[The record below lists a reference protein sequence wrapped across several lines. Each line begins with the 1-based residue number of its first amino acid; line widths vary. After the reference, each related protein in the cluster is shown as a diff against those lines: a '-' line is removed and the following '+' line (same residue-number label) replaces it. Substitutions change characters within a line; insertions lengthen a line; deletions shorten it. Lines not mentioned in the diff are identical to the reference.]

1 MNCFLEKMLCRS
13 FFIFFFLLVLNISSQ
28 NIYFPYY
35 HYETENGLVHL
46 NVLSIQQ
53 DKNNVLNF
61 VTQGGVY
68 EFDGKLFVKN
78 QEYSSLK
85 NIRNIFFNDTSVF
98 LVQRDKGVFYL
109 SKKNIKPLFPQNPFK
124 RPSDKIILTTQYCF
138 NFTDQISVEFYDY
151 KSKIYYNDSILLKDN
166 TNQAFGVYQVN
177 NKIIQIRRKGVYF
190 IEGNK
195 IFPLS
200 TFINTPVYSLYHQK
214 KQHLVYLGSS
224 GKIIVTDD
232 SLFKIQKI
240 ILVEIHSPSKSNQF
254 LFKMEKNISKILV
267 DNLNR
272 IWFSTQPD
280 DNLYLME
287 NQQIYDVF
295 DIMNI
300 LPVLIN
306 DIYLDNFNNVWL
318 ATFND
323 GVYQIAS
330 TFWQSFRIKSFD
342 KIFNVKAIEHNNPFL
357 FFATNN
363 GFFYSD
369 TSHLMQLKE
378 IISPDNFFNNE
389 IYSLQK
395 VSSNIFASNITAFE
409 PQQIKLNSSIVYTL
423 PFKYLSVKD
432 NQYCFITDITNN
444 VMLYDYR
451 KNKVSDTIYKPI
463 DYKLNIKHIF
473 YWNNELFLSTNKGLI
488 IINLSQKNTSV
499 LLEDKEVQNVL
510 LLDNQIYVLFEN
522 KILNYK
528 SNKIFFDA
536 EPYHIVTI
544 TDIEKYNDKY
554 LIASEEGLLLL
565 DNQLQFIN
573 HFGRKNGLISNVIN
587 DVLILNN
594 KIIVATDRGISFS
607 RIENLFNTSVSL
619 NTPNIRFI
627 VADNDTLWNFYPS
640 AQINKNHH
648 DIFFHLVCPNYN
660 PLTKT
665 TFQYSLDNSEWINF
679 DNSPLHISALSGG
692 LHTLKIRATTDGKYF
707 TEPVVIQL
715 NKEHLLHEK
724 NWFWEFIIISSIALI
739 LLSIWIVRYF
749 EKKKNAER
757 LKNIQQMNLLKHQ
770 AMNAILSPHFIFN
783 SLTGIQNYILNNEA
797 EKASEYLSKFSR
809 LIRMIIEKASQS
821 NINLQDELKR
831 LQFYLDLEKE
841 RFHDKFEYEI
851 IVDEKIDLENTHIPN
866 MIIQPYIENA
876 ILHGILPK
884 KEKGKVILS
893 FRLNEKNWLEII
905 IEDNGVGI
913 IKGEERK
920 PKHHKS
926 IATQTIAEI
935 LSINTQ
941 LYNKHQSVEII
952 DKSTLNNNQTGTIV
966 KILIE
971 L

>member
-13 FFIFFFLLVLNISSQ
+13 FFIFFFLLVLNILSQ

-151 KSKIYYNDSILLKDN
+151 KNKIYYNDSILLKDN

-240 ILVEIHSPSKSNQF
+240 IPVEIHSPSKSNQF

-409 PQQIKLNSSIVYTL
+409 PQQIKLNSSTVYTL

-451 KNKVSDTIYKPI
+451 KNKVSDTVYKTI

-499 LLEDKEVQNVL
+499 LFEDKEVQKVL
-510 LLDNQIYVLFEN
+510 LLDNQIYILFEN
-522 KILNYK
+522 KILNYQ
-528 SNKIFFDA
+528 SNKIIFDA

-565 DNQLQFIN
+565 DNKLQFIN

-594 KIIVATDRGISFS
+594 KIIVATDRGISYS
-607 RIENLFNTSVSL
+607 RIENLFNTSFSL

-627 VADNDTLWNFYPS
+627 VADNDTLWHYLPS
-640 AQINKNHH
+640 VQISKNHH

-692 LHTLKIRATTDGKYF
+692 LHILKIRATTDGKYF
-707 TEPVVIQL
+707 TEPLVIQL

-724 NWFWEFIIISSIALI
+724 SWFWEFIIISSIALI

-821 NINLQDELKR
+821 NINIQDELKR

-851 IVDEKIDLENTHIPN
+851 TVDEKIDLENTHIPN
-866 MIIQPYIENA
+866 MIIQPYLENA

-884 KEKGKVILS
+884 KEKGKVIMS
-893 FRLNEKNWLEII
+893 FKLNEKNWLEII
-905 IEDNGVGI
+905 IEDDGIGI

-935 LSINTQ
+935 LTINTQ

>member
-13 FFIFFFLLVLNISSQ
+13 FFIFFFLLVLNILSQ

-151 KSKIYYNDSILLKDN
+151 KNKIYYNDSILLKDN

-240 ILVEIHSPSKSNQF
+240 IPVEIHSPSKSNQF

-357 FFATNN
+357 FFSTNN
-363 GFFYSD
+363 VFFYSY

-378 IISPDNFFNNE
+378 IISPDNFF
-389 IYSLQK
+389 
-395 VSSNIFASNITAFE
+395 
-409 PQQIKLNSSIVYTL
+409 
-423 PFKYLSVKD
+423 
-432 NQYCFITDITNN
+432 
-444 VMLYDYR
+444 
-451 KNKVSDTIYKPI
+451 
-463 DYKLNIKHIF
+463 
-473 YWNNELFLSTNKGLI
+473 
-488 IINLSQKNTSV
+488 IN
-499 LLEDKEVQNVL
+499 
-510 LLDNQIYVLFEN
+510 
-522 KILNYK
+522 
-528 SNKIFFDA
+528 
-536 EPYHIVTI
+536 
-544 TDIEKYNDKY
+544 
-554 LIASEEGLLLL
+554 
-565 DNQLQFIN
+565 
-573 HFGRKNGLISNVIN
+573 
-587 DVLILNN
+587 
-594 KIIVATDRGISFS
+594 
-607 RIENLFNTSVSL
+607 
-619 NTPNIRFI
+619 
-627 VADNDTLWNFYPS
+627 
-640 AQINKNHH
+640 
-648 DIFFHLVCPNYN
+648 
-660 PLTKT
+660 
-665 TFQYSLDNSEWINF
+665 
-679 DNSPLHISALSGG
+679 
-692 LHTLKIRATTDGKYF
+692 
-707 TEPVVIQL
+707 
-715 NKEHLLHEK
+715 
-724 NWFWEFIIISSIALI
+724 
-739 LLSIWIVRYF
+739 
-749 EKKKNAER
+749 
-757 LKNIQQMNLLKHQ
+757 
-770 AMNAILSPHFIFN
+770 
-783 SLTGIQNYILNNEA
+783 
-797 EKASEYLSKFSR
+797 
-809 LIRMIIEKASQS
+809 
-821 NINLQDELKR
+821 
-831 LQFYLDLEKE
+831 
-841 RFHDKFEYEI
+841 
-851 IVDEKIDLENTHIPN
+851 
-866 MIIQPYIENA
+866 
-876 ILHGILPK
+876 
-884 KEKGKVILS
+884 
-893 FRLNEKNWLEII
+893 
-905 IEDNGVGI
+905 
-913 IKGEERK
+913 
-920 PKHHKS
+920 
-926 IATQTIAEI
+926 
-935 LSINTQ
+935 
-941 LYNKHQSVEII
+941 
-952 DKSTLNNNQTGTIV
+952 
-966 KILIE
+966 
-971 L
+971 